1 MTRLKKITLIVLL
14 TFGIQLSVARS
25 VAQELPPPPPT
36 QLVTTQTCVEA
47 RRVSSPCVGL
57 LVNEDEA
64 LELLKFK
71 NVTHLQILG
80 EIQTERDELMA
91 DLVEL
96 QEDFETLRKVANI
109 RAEVGTGHSTWT
121 VVAWTALGLALGIGA
136 GYIWAHE
143 R

>member
-1 MTRLKKITLIVLL
+1 M
-14 TFGIQLSVARS
+14 F
-25 VAQELPPPPPT
+25 
-36 QLVTTQTCVEA
+36 
-47 RRVSSPCVGL
+47 SPCVGL
-57 LVNEDEA
+57 LVNEGEA

-80 EIQTERDELMA
+80 EMQVERDDLAA

-96 QEDFETLRKVANI
+96 QEDFEALRKVATV
-109 RAEVGTGHSTWT
+109 RAEMFDAGHSTWT